1 MDNRPLKFDEFEA
14 MQNQVIYV
22 SATPADYELQ
32 KTEGVV
38 VEQVIRPT
46 GLLDPVIEIRP
57 SLNQIDD
64 LIEEIRA
71 EIDERVLVTT
81 LTKRMA
87 EKLAKI
93 FICYIHSDI
102 DTLERIEIMQDL
114 RKGLFDVLI
123 GVNLP

>member
-87 EKLAKI
+87 EK
-93 FICYIHSDI
+93 
-102 DTLERIEIMQDL
+102 
-114 RKGLFDVLI
+114 
-123 GVNLP
+123 

>member
-1 MDNRPLKFDEFEA
+1 MIECLCTYK
-14 MQNQVIYV
+14 
-22 SATPADYELQ
+22 L
-32 KTEGVV
+32 
-38 VEQVIRPT
+38 IRPT
-46 GLLDPVIEIRP
+46 GLLDPCREIRP

-64 LIEEIRA
+64 LIEEQIRA

-87 EKLAKI
+87 EELKI
-93 FICYIHSDI
+93 SDKVNIRCRYIHSDI

-123 GVNLP
+123 